1 VTVADVIATARQ
13 GQADDQADWGEQ
25 RRALL

>member
-1 VTVADVIATARQ
+1 VTVADVVAAARKS
-13 GQADDQADWGEQ
+13 QADDQDDWSEQ